1 MNTPK
6 ILITNDDGVSSASL
20 AMLAEELCR
29 LGEVVVV
36 APDSERSCSSHSL
49 SLNSDIQVS
58 SKVKKE
64 HYLEVAIS
72 GTPVDCVKF
81 GIQQYGD
88 FDLLLS
94 GINDGGNI
102 GYHLFYSGTVAAAL
116 EGAMYGLPSI
126 AFSMERDIG
135 KPDYPF
141 AVKFASK
148 VSGMVLRE
156 PLPNGSALNINFPDI
171 PQSEIKGALVTHQGD
186 FRFDDIFE
194 KNGEMYS
201 LAGKIPFHTPG
212 KSSDFN
218 AINEGFVSI
227 TPIHTDLT
235 NHHLYRTLKHFE
247 LEI

>member
-6 ILITNDDGVSSASL
+6 ILITNDDGVSSTSL
-20 AMLAEELCR
+20 GMLAEELCK

-49 SLNSDIQVS
+49 SLNSDIHVS
-58 SKVKKE
+58 SKINKLN
-64 HYLEVAIS
+64 YLEVAIS
-72 GTPVDCVKF
+72 GTPADCVKF
-81 GIQQYGD
+81 GIQQYGG
-88 FDLLLS
+88 FDLILS
-94 GINDGGNI
+94 GINDGGNV

-116 EGAMYGLPSI
+116 EGTMYGVSSI
-126 AFSMERDIG
+126 ALSMERKIG

-141 AVKFASK
+141 AVRFASK
-148 VSGMVLRE
+148 ISGMVLRE
-156 PLPNGSALNINFPDI
+156 PLSKGSALNINFPDI
-171 PQSEIKGALVTHQGD
+171 PESEIKGTMVTHQGD

-194 KNGEMYS
+194 KNGEKYS
-201 LAGKIPFHTPG
+201 LSGKIPFHTAG

-218 AINEGFVSI
+218 AVNEGFVSI

-247 LEI
+247 SEI